1 MQIAGLTDYESYR
14 LRTTHFVLL
23 LCLDFILIILRFY
36 DNGSEFKGALQILID
51 SLDIPIIRGRS
62 YYPQTQGSVESSNST
77 FKDRLASTILEIGK
91 KEWIDALLSITET
104 INTTRPSGLPSHI
117 TLYEV

>member
-1 MQIAGLTDYESYR
+1 MAGLTDCKSYR

-51 SLDIPIIRGRS
+51 SLDIPIIKGRS
-62 YYPQTQGSVESSNST
+62 YYPQTQGSVESSNGT
-77 FKDRLASTILEIGK
+77 FKDRLASIILEIGK
-91 KEWIDALLSITET
+91 KDWINALLSIIKT
-104 INTTRPSGLPSHI
+104 INTTRPFSLSSHV
-117 TLYEV
+117 TPYKV